1 MNERTPNTTIYTAS
15 KTRHAAKWQA
25 LRAAGVPVISTWID
39 EAGEG
44 ESASLSDLWVR
55 CIGEAAACSMLLL
68 YVEAGDVVKGA
79 HAEAGVALS
88 HGKPVHYVGPRN
100 LFTMLHHPL
109 VRQFASVEDA
119 LAAHGIHID
128 AEVSAA

>member
-1 MNERTPNTTIYTAS
+1 MPDTKPENTIYTAS
-15 KTRHAAKWQA
+15 KTKHAAKWQA
-25 LRAAGVPVISTWID
+25 LRSAGVPVISTWID

-44 ESASLSDLWVR
+44 ESADLSDLWVR

-68 YVEAGDVVKGA
+68 YCEDGDVLKGA

-100 LFTMLHHPL
+100 LFTMLRHPG
-109 VRQFASVEDA
+109 VRQFACIEDA
-119 LAAHGIHID
+119 LAAHGIHVK
-128 AEVSAA
+128 EAAIVN